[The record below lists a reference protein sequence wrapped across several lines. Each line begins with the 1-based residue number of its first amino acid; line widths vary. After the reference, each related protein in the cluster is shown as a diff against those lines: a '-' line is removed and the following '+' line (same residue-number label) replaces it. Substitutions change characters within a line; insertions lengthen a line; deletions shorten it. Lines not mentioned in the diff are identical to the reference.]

1 MKSMAPPSPPHQ
13 LHLSGP
19 GLSRYELGEPMFVY
33 EGARL
38 LGTVEPVEASPDRSE
53 VRVGRF
59 VPSPSS
65 RREVR
70 NFAPLLLAEV
80 TMFLA
85 ERFPAI
91 QAVHFA
97 LSRELEMHGDGL
109 MVAAARVEFLR
120 SIGATDIEARPRP
133 DASRP
138 GNFVVHGVWAY
149 TEENISSLR
158 MVLAMERELYRKHLA
173 YAAKQGG
180 LAALLGRL
188 KDRWARGDDPS
199 RYPFVVGSQARSW
212 RWQSHC

>member
-1 MKSMAPPSPPHQ
+1 
-13 LHLSGP
+13 
-19 GLSRYELGEPMFVY
+19 MFVY